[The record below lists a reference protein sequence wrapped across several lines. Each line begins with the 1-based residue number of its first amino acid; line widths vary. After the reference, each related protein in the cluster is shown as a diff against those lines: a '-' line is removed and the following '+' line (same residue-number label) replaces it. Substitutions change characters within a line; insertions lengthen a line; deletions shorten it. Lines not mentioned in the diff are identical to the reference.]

1 MLGKV
6 DFVIIT
12 GLSGAGKTQAMKV
25 LEDLQFFCIDNLPP
39 ALLPRL
45 VELHVQSQSARQYAI
60 AIDIRVREYFSDLRR
75 SLEWLERSGHS
86 YKIIFL
92 DCSDAVLVKRYSE
105 TRRLHPLT
113 KSEGGTQSIFQ
124 SIAEERRLLADA
136 REMADVVI
144 DTSELRPMDLRVR
157 INEIFAGAP
166 LHESVFVD
174 LFSFGYKYGAPID
187 ADIVFDVR
195 FIPNPFYVDELR
207 SLTGQDAAVA
217 EYVLQ
222 WPATQEFLEK
232 FVDLI
237 CELLPNY
244 AREGKGRLTVAIGC
258 TGGQHRSVAIANEL
272 ANRLEARRIKVRARH
287 RELGWSVS

>member
-272 ANRLEARRIKVRARH
+272 ARRLENLRVKARARH
-287 RELGWSVS
+287 RELGWSGS